1 MKPRGS
7 RFETIYGL
15 SKVHKQLVDN
25 CLPFR
30 PITSAIKTPTYNLNR
45 FLVPL
50 LEPITANIYAV
61 KNSFES
67 AKEIADQ
74 DLGTLT
80 ASLDVESLFT
90 DIPLEGTISVLSDS
104 FFSYDA
110 KVNNINRIDFEK
122 LSRAALQ
129 NSFFN
134 FQRKIY
140 TQIDG
145 VASGS
150 PLTPTL
156 AKTVLYF
163 HEQFVSM
170 FCSNVSINSNLHST
184 EDMSMT
190 YWFYFVHLI
199 ILRNSKTI

>member
-15 SKVHKQLVDN
+15 SKVRKQLVDN

-30 PITSAIKTPTYNLNR
+30 PITSAIKTTTYNLNR

-50 LEPITANIYAV
+50 LEPITTNIYAV

-80 ASLDVESLFT
+80 ASLDLESLFT
-90 DIPLEGTISVLSDS
+90 NVPLEETISVLSDS
-104 FFSYDA
+104 LFSYDA
-110 KVNNINRIDFEK
+110 KNNNINTIDFEK
-122 LSRAALQ
+122 FSRAALR

-134 FQRKIY
+134 FQRKTH

-145 VASGS
+145 VASES
-150 PLTPTL
+150 P
-156 AKTVLYF
+156 F
-163 HEQFVSM
+163 CVSM
-170 FCSNVSINSNLHST
+170 NS
-184 EDMSMT
+184 M
-190 YWFYFVHLI
+190 FPCFVPMFP
-199 ILRNSKTI
+199 